1 MAQQQRRRYSAPDE
15 VYLNSP
21 GFESYMGAGAVFL
34 LIFTA
39 VFVYSI
45 KASFEWLVWPGMGVA
60 AVGAYLTLKWLEG
73 REYARKLAELEA
85 EQQRDVTRP

>member
-1 MAQQQRRRYSAPDE
+1 MAQRRRFSPPDE

-45 KASFEWLVWPGMGVA
+45 KASFEWLVWPGLFLA
-60 AVGAYLTLKWLEG
+60 AFGGYLTLKRLEG

-85 EQQRDVTRP
+85 EQQDGVTRP

>member
-1 MAQQQRRRYSAPDE
+1 MAQQRRQLSAPDE

-34 LIFTA
+34 LVFTA
-39 VFVYSI
+39 AFVYSI
-45 KASFEWLVWPGMGVA
+45 KISFEWLAWPGLFVA
-60 AVGAYLTLKWLEG
+60 VVAGYLTLRWLQG

-85 EQQRDVTRP
+85 EQQRDVTAP

>member
-1 MAQQQRRRYSAPDE
+1 MAQQQGRFSPADE

-21 GFESYMGAGAVFL
+21 GFESYMVAGGVFL

-45 KASFEWLVWPGMGVA
+45 KVSFEWLVWPGLFVA
-60 AVGAYLTLKWLEG
+60 VLGGYFTLKRLER

-85 EQQRDVTRP
+85 ERQGDVTRP